1 MPTFTYKA
9 KDITG
14 KTIRDQVIAKD
25 RAEAL
30 LNLRQLRLMVI
41 SIREGE
47 RSWLFA
53 FKPKRIKLSQLAQ
66 FSRQLSTL
74 IIAGMP
80 LAKDLR
86 VLANQFEDKRLRQIT
101 TSLYQHIEAGASL
114 SEALGNYS
122 GVFNPLYI
130 NMVAAGE
137 TSGALGEIL
146 ARLAGYLEKT
156 DILIRRVKSALI
168 YPAAIITVA
177 IGLCSFLIL
186 VVIPRFKD
194 IFLNLGGASLPL
206 PTQILISVSDFSL
219 RYFFYFLI
227 IGFVMGVAIGRYI
240 NTSGGKLRFENFKL
254 RLPLFGELFQKFA
267 IARFS
272 RTLSILL
279 RSGVPILN
287 SLEIAAKTAGNKAVE
302 AMIMDIRQQVSQGQR
317 MTTQMAKEKFFPQMV
332 VEMVGVGEESGQLE
346 PMLNKIADSYEEAV
360 ETTISGLLS
369 LLEPAI
375 IIFLAAVVGSI
386 VLAMFLPIIKITELI
401 GGGQ

>member
-9 KDITG
+9 KDVSG

-30 LNLRQLRLMVI
+30 LSLRQLRLVVI

-47 RSWLFA
+47 GSGLFA
-53 FKPKRIKLSQLAQ
+53 LKPRRIKLSQLAQ

-101 TSLYQHIEAGASL
+101 TSLFQHIEAGASL

-146 ARLAGYLEKT
+146 VRLAGYLEKT

-177 IGLCSFLIL
+177 LGLCSFLIL

-194 IFLNLGGASLPL
+194 IFSSLGGASLPL
-206 PTQILISVSDFSL
+206 PTQILISVSNFSL

-227 IGFVMGVAIGRYI
+227 IGFVMVVAIGRYI
-240 NTSGGKLRFENFKL
+240 NTSGGSLRFENFKL

-287 SLEIAAKTAGNKAVE
+287 SLEIAAKTAGNKVVE
-302 AMIMDIRQQVSQGQR
+302 AMIMDVRQQVSQGQR

-375 IIFLAAVVGSI
+375 IVFLAAVVGSI
-386 VLAMFLPIIKITELI
+386 VLAMFLPILKITELI